1 MKKTVL
7 LLSSVV
13 LAYANNQVESVQFKN
28 LNQLSHQSA
37 LDIVNIKS
45 GEKFSLD
52 KVNIAIK
59 ELFRHGYFNDI
70 SVTQEGNK
78 LVFSFIEK
86 PVIANI
92 ELEGYKSDKTSK
104 EVSQLVGI
112 NKGEAYTQKRL
123 KQATDRLI
131 QLLNIEGKIDSVVEI
146 KEEKINE
153 NSVALTFEVN
163 KGEEIIITDVHFA
176 GSQYFDKSDLEQNIA
191 NREEDLF
198 GWFIGQNDGVLRLE
212 ELKMDSARLKDFY
225 LQKGFMDSEV
235 SNGLLEVD
243 FSSYTAKLNYNIK
256 EGNRYKVSKI
266 SLNFD
271 HDVLTKERLEEL
283 NDDFKL
289 EVDNYYN
296 VSKLRKDIEK
306 IKEAVGDLGYAFVD
320 IRPDFKKDI
329 TTHKTEVI
337 YNIKLNEKVYIN
349 DVIIKGNQR
358 TIDKVIRREVF
369 LAPADLYN
377 YRDLKDSRSALRRTG
392 YFEDVT
398 ITEEKVGLNR
408 LNLIVNVKEAR
419 TGSLVL
425 GAGYGSSDGFG
436 INGSVSDRNLFGSG
450 ISANINLDVSKTT
463 QKYSVTFTNPRI
475 NDSKYSGTV
484 STYLRDYEN
493 DAYQDTTKS
502 ISLSIGKRLTRNLSG
517 SVALVYK
524 NTEQVDENLLDDI
537 DNNANYTKGSII
549 PSLSYN
555 NTDDYFLPR
564 EGIQASTS
572 LEYAGIGDVSFIK
585 SFSSISLFYS
595 TLDDYEWDIIF
606 REKSNYS
613 YIQEQDEVPS
623 SERLTLGGLSSV
635 RGYKG
640 GSIYPETDTT
650 SGGLQ
655 KFVNSVEMN
664 VPLFPQAKMR
674 MTFFYDYG
682 MIGND
687 SLSEEAR
694 SSYGAS
700 LDWQSPLGPIQFIF
714 PTALSPEEGDSTSS
728 FEFTIGQKF

>member
-92 ELEGYKSDKTSK
+92 ELEGYKTDKTSK

-243 FSSYTAKLNYNIK
+243 FSSYTA
-256 EGNRYKVSKI
+256 
-266 SLNFD
+266 
-271 HDVLTKERLEEL
+271 
-283 NDDFKL
+283 KL

-450 ISANINLDVSKTT
+450 ISANINLDISKTT

-572 LEYAGIGDVSFIK
+572 LEYAGVGDVSFIK